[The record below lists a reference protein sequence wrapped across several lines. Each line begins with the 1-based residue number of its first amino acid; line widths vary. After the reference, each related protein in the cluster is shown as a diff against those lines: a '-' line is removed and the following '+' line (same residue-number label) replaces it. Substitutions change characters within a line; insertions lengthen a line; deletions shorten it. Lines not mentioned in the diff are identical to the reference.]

1 LTTQAPTPSR
11 PINKVQKFED
21 LYRLFQDKP
30 GVHKYQDQIND
41 IYSKGGNTLIILYED
56 LLAFDSQ
63 LADMIKN
70 DPETLLEDA
79 VEAFKNVL
87 KFQSGGSLINQN
99 YFVRITTKDEK
110 SPLAIPIRGLRSID
124 IDKLVWYKGILV
136 RTSIVRPKLVKASF
150 ECHLCQHTFEVLQL
164 TAKIK
169 WPRSSASISL
179 RG

>member
-1 LTTQAPTPSR
+1 MTTQAPTPSR

-70 DPETLLEDA
+70 DPESLLKDA

-87 KFQSGGSLINQN
+87 KFQSGGSLSNQN

-136 RTSIVRPKLVKASF
+136 RISIVRPKLVEASF
-150 ECHLCQHTFEVLQL
+150 ECHLCQHT
-164 TAKIK
+164 
-169 WPRSSASISL
+169 SCCS
-179 RG
+179 